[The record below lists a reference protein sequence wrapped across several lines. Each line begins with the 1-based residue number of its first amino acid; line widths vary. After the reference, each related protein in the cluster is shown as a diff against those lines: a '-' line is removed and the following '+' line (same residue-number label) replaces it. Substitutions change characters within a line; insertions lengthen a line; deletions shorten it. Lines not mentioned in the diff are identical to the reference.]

1 MAKKIT
7 LNQLGVM
14 IESVDDKVKALAE
27 GHRIIDDKVTKL
39 QSGQG
44 KIEVRLDKMDMK
56 MDVIHSSLKNE
67 IKVTFTALN
76 EKIEDHIKQPSH
88 TG

>member
-1 MAKKIT
+1 MAKKVT

-14 IESVDDKVKALAE
+14 IESVDDKIKALAE
-27 GHRIIDDKVTKL
+27 GHDALRSEVKQMDVKL
-39 QSGQG
+39 TQ
-44 KIEVRLDKMDMK
+44 RMDKMDMK

-76 EKIEDHIKQPSH
+76 EKIEDHVKQPSH
-88 TG
+88 TA